1 MALEGVGGSTPFVID
16 IQAAFDRYIASQNKV
31 WAHDR
36 TQTLGASESFNCL
49 RQLGFE
55 KRGKEF
61 GVAPDEDYENPWGAT
76 HRGNLIENYF
86 VAPALE
92 QELPNIGIDLLF
104 AGDTQETLIKGRN
117 SSTPDGLIVDI
128 PHGPVVI
135 KVRNEE
141 IVIPMVDTGCI
152 GLEIKSIDPRSTL
165 AEEKTKHHCQSQIG
179 LGLINDLTEWK
190 PKHWLILYFDASFL
204 DKITPFVVDYDPSFY
219 KIAQDRA
226 KAVYSATDI
235 LNLPPEGKFDG
246 SCERCRWTGACGAAI
261 LAAHSRTSEKYT
273 DVDVTA
279 LDPVIRDF
287 LAKKD
292 AADIAEEEF
301 EKAKQAVKDHL
312 LARNLRKCASDEWS
326 VSWSAQKGKTSV
338 DLKAVRAA
346 GIDLTPFEKT
356 GQGFDKLL
364 VTPRKP
370 KVPKS

>member
-1 MALEGVGGSTPFVID
+1 MTAPFVLD

-55 KRGKEF
+55 KRAKEF
-61 GVAPDEDYENPWGAT
+61 GAEPDEDYESAWGAT

-86 VAPALE
+86 VAPALT
-92 QELPNIGIDLLF
+92 QELPPIGLELLF
-104 AGDTQETLIKGRN
+104 AGDTQETLIKDRN

-128 PHGPVVI
+128 PVGPVLI

-141 IVIPMVDTGCI
+141 VLIPMVDTGCM
-152 GLEIKSIDPRSTL
+152 GLEIKSIDPRATL
-165 AEEKTKHHCQSQIG
+165 AEERVKHHCQSQIG
-179 LGLINDLTEWK
+179 LGLINDLTDWK

-204 DKITPFVVDYDPSFY
+204 DKITPFVVNYDPSFY
-219 KIAQDRA
+219 MTAQARA
-226 KAVYSATDI
+226 KQVYSAKNI
-235 LNLPPEGKFDG
+235 LDLPPEGKFDG
-246 SCERCRWTGACGAAI
+246 ACDRCRWTKACGAAI
-261 LAAHSRTSEKYT
+261 LSAHARTHDQYN
-273 DVDVTA
+273 DVDVAT

-292 AADIAEEEF
+292 AADVAAEEF
-301 EKAKQAVKDHL
+301 EKAKQAVKDL
-312 LARNLRKCASDEWS
+312 LLSRNLRKCANSDWS
-326 VSWSAQKGKTSV
+326 VSWSTQKGKTTV
-338 DLKAVRAA
+338 DLKAVRAS

-356 GQGFDKLL
+356 GQGFDKLV

-370 KVPKS
+370 KV